1 MHCSDA
7 LRFAV
12 GLTPIG
18 KPAKSRAYRP
28 GQTNRDG
35 GIGTGRVGPA
45 VEAGAHGVAVLGAI
59 WREPD
64 PVAAAKELVQEL
76 G

>member
-1 MHCSDA
+1 M
-7 LRFAV
+7 
-12 GLTPIG
+12 
-18 KPAKSRAYRP
+18 PAITAARGVLPLVAI
-28 GQTNRDG
+28 G
-35 GIGTGRVGPA
+35 GISAGRVRAA

-76 G
+76 S